1 MSNREEILITEIR
14 EINRKIERIGN
25 KDAKRMKDIKEL
37 YRLFSVLETKLNELE
52 AIRLQLPLF

>member
-1 MSNREEILITEIR
+1 MTGREELLIAEIR

-25 KDAKRMKDIKEL
+25 KDAKRMKDIKQL
-37 YRLFSVLETKLNELE
+37 HRLFSVLETKLNELE